1 MRDEAK
7 AKRAEEAV
15 RFSPCLRTH
24 LWSNILLSIIQKHFF
39 DLQSQA
45 DKIARFEQ
53 NLRAHNSMALHPNF
67 LAAKFREEY
76 DKDRVRQRQSREG
89 SQSAA
94 KEEGEA

>member
-1 MRDEAK
+1 M
-7 AKRAEEAV
+7 
-15 RFSPCLRTH
+15 
-24 LWSNILLSIIQKHFF
+24 QKHFF

-53 NLRAHNSMALHPNF
+53 NLRARNGMALHPNF

-76 DKDRVRQRQSREG
+76 DKDRMRSRQSREG
-89 SQSAA
+89 NQSAT

>member
-1 MRDEAK
+1 M
-7 AKRAEEAV
+7 
-15 RFSPCLRTH
+15 
-24 LWSNILLSIIQKHFF
+24 QKHFF

-53 NLRAHNSMALHPNF
+53 NLRARNCMALHPNF

-76 DKDRVRQRQSREG
+76 DRDRMRLRQNREG
-89 SQSAA
+89 SEITI